1 MQSRRETF
9 ICVKNLAYYL
19 LECDAFSFPD
29 NKRSRFLLYV
39 GKCQSNY
46 MVSLPVKAIILII
59 TAMRHYPM
67 LCLDGL
73 GKNTEN
79 PQDSLS
85 LN

>member
-1 MQSRRETF
+1 
-9 ICVKNLAYYL
+9 
-19 LECDAFSFPD
+19 
-29 NKRSRFLLYV
+29 
-39 GKCQSNY
+39 

>member
-1 MQSRRETF
+1 MQIRRETS
-9 ICVKNLAYYL
+9 ICVKNLAYCL
-19 LECDAFSFPD
+19 LECDAVSFPD
-29 NKRSRFLLYV
+29 NEWSKFLPFV

-46 MVSLPVKAIILII
+46 KVSLPVKVIILII

-67 LCLDGL
+67 LYLDGL

-85 LN
+85 VN